1 MVAVRFNNSLPRKQ
15 CNIANV
21 LDDSGFVKDDS
32 DEIFPVEGPVAIAED
47 DPQLRPLTR
56 QTHLPCHTKSK
67 AV

>member
-1 MVAVRFNNSLPRKQ
+1 MAAVRFNNSLPRKQ

-32 DEIFPVEGPVAIAED
+32 DEIFPAEGPVAIAED

-56 QTHLPCHTKSK
+56 LTNTPAMSHKK
-67 AV
+67 